1 MDGFISFEGKSIIVT
16 GAASGIGRETAVL
29 LNKLGAKVLLIDIN
43 EEGLENVSKMLRG
56 G

>member
-1 MDGFISFEGKSIIVT
+1 MDNFISLEGKSVIVT

-29 LNKLGAKVLLIDIN
+29 LNKLGANVLLIDIN
-43 EEGLENVSKMLRG
+43 EDGLENVSKLLHG